1 MYVRVLVH
9 PGSKKELI
17 LQESE
22 TEYTISVREKAERN
36 QANRKVVEII
46 AHEFN
51 VEENRVRLVS
61 GHRSQRKIISIE

>member
-9 PGSKKELI
+9 PDSKKERI
-17 LQESE
+17 LQASE

-36 QANRKVVEII
+36 QANRKIVEII
-46 AHEFN
+46 ASEFN
-51 VEENRVRLVS
+51 VEEDRVRIVS

>member
-9 PGSKKELI
+9 PGAKKERI

-22 TEYTISVREKAERN
+22 TEYTITVREKAERN
-36 QANRKVVEII
+36 QANRRIVEII
-46 AHEFN
+46 ANEFN
-51 VEENRVRLVS
+51 VEENRIRMVS

>member
-9 PGSKKELI
+9 ADSKKELI

-36 QANRKVVEII
+36 QANRKIVEII
-46 AHEFN
+46 AREFN
-51 VEENRVRLVS
+51 IEENRVRMVS

>member
-22 TEYTISVREKAERN
+22 SEYTISVREKAERN
-36 QANRKVVEII
+36 EANRRVIAII
-46 AHEFN
+46 SNEFN
-51 VEENRVRLVS
+51 VEESRIRIIS
-61 GHRSQRKIISIE
+61 GHRSMRKMISIE

>member
-9 PGSKKELI
+9 PGMKKELI

-22 TEYTISVREKAERN
+22 NEYTVSVREKAERN
-36 QANRKVVEII
+36 LANRRVVSII
-46 AHEFN
+46 ASEFN
-51 VEENRVRLVS
+51 IEENRVRIIS

>member
-17 LQESE
+17 LKESD

-36 QANRKVVEII
+36 QANRKVVTII
-46 AHEFN
+46 AYEFN
-51 VEENRVRLVS
+51 VEEDRVRIVS